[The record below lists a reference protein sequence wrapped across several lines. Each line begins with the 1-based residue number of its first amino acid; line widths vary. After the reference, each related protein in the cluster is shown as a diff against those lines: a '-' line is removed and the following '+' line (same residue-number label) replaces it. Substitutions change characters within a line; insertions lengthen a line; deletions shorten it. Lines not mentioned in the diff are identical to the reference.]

1 MATATQIT
9 TGRVR
14 FSYVNAFTPRAAQ
27 EGAQPKYS
35 VTLLIPKTDKNT
47 IAKIK
52 AAIEAAKTAY
62 LQKHSGKKLP
72 SALKTTLHDGDGERP
87 NGGEFGPECKGHYVM
102 TCSSNNKPVIVYADK
117 TPIPRRASSIPVAT
131 AARSSTSMSTIR
143 TATRA
148 FPQA

>member
-47 IAKIK
+47 
-52 AAIEAAKTAY
+52 
-62 LQKHSGKKLP
+62 
-72 SALKTTLHDGDGERP
+72 R
-87 NGGEFGPECKGHYVM
+87 
-102 TCSSNNKPVIVYADK
+102 TC
-117 TPIPRRASSIPVAT
+117 RSIL
-131 AARSSTSMSTIR
+131 ARSSPLR
-143 TATRA
+143 
-148 FPQA
+148 

>member
-62 LQKHSGKKLP
+62 LQ
-72 SALKTTLHDGDGERP
+72 
-87 NGGEFGPECKGHYVM
+87 
-102 TCSSNNKPVIVYADK
+102 
-117 TPIPRRASSIPVAT
+117 RRASSILGAT
-131 AARSSTSMSTIR
+131 VARSSTSMSTTR
-143 TATRA
+143 TATRV
-148 FPQA
+148 FPPA

>member
-1 MATATQIT
+1 M
-9 TGRVR
+9 
-14 FSYVNAFTPRAAQ
+14 
-27 EGAQPKYS
+27 
-35 VTLLIPKTDKNT
+35 TLLIPKTDKNT

-52 AAIEAAKTAY
+52 AAIEASKTAY

-117 TPIPRRASSIPVAT
+117 TPITEASELYSGCYEMCIRDSSNAHYTIHENAVQQRSRRSFIKII
-131 AARSSTSMSTIR
+131 MD
-143 TATRA
+143 
-148 FPQA
+148 F

>member
-52 AAIEAAKTAY
+52 AAI
-62 LQKHSGKKLP
+62 
-72 SALKTTLHDGDGERP
+72 
-87 NGGEFGPECKGHYVM
+87 
-102 TCSSNNKPVIVYADK
+102 
-117 TPIPRRASSIPVAT
+117 
-131 AARSSTSMSTIR
+131 
-143 TATRA
+143 
-148 FPQA
+148 

>member
-1 MATATQIT
+1 MATTTQIT

-52 AAIEAAKTAY
+52 AAIEAR
-62 LQKHSGKKLP
+62 LP
-72 SALKTTLHDGDGERP
+72 AEALWQEVALRSE
-87 NGGEFGPECKGHYVM
+87 NHY
-102 TCSSNNKPVIVYADK
+102 A
-117 TPIPRRASSIPVAT
+117 RRRRRTSKRRRV
-131 AARSSTSMSTIR
+131 RS
-143 TATRA
+143 
-148 FPQA
+148 

>member
-14 FSYVNAFTPRAAQ
+14 FSYVNAFTARAAQ

-62 LQKHSGKKLP
+62 PRLSQRRR
-72 SALKTTLHDGDGERP
+72 LHHRNGRP
-87 NGGEFGPECKGHYVM
+87 QWRQG
-102 TCSSNNKPVIVYADK
+102 
-117 TPIPRRASSIPVAT
+117 
-131 AARSSTSMSTIR
+131 
-143 TATRA
+143 
-148 FPQA
+148 

>member
-52 AAIEAAKTAY
+52 AAIEARRPPTCR
-62 LQKHSGKKLP
+62 S
-72 SALKTTLHDGDGERP
+72 TL
-87 NGGEFGPECKGHYVM
+87 
-102 TCSSNNKPVIVYADK
+102 
-117 TPIPRRASSIPVAT
+117 
-131 AARSSTSMSTIR
+131 ARSC
-143 TATRA
+143 
-148 FPQA
+148 PPL

>member
-47 IAKIK
+47 I
-52 AAIEAAKTAY
+52 
-62 LQKHSGKKLP
+62 
-72 SALKTTLHDGDGERP
+72 
-87 NGGEFGPECKGHYVM
+87 
-102 TCSSNNKPVIVYADK
+102 
-117 TPIPRRASSIPVAT
+117 PIPP
-131 AARSSTSMSTIR
+131 
-143 TATRA
+143 
-148 FPQA
+148 

>member
-14 FSYVNAFTPRAAQ
+14 FSYVNAFTARAAQ

-52 AAIEAAKTAY
+52 AAIERR
-62 LQKHSGKKLP
+62 LP
-72 SALKTTLHDGDGERP
+72 
-87 NGGEFGPECKGHYVM
+87 
-102 TCSSNNKPVIVYADK
+102 TC
-117 TPIPRRASSIPVAT
+117 RSIL
-131 AARSSTSMSTIR
+131 ARSC
-143 TATRA
+143 
-148 FPQA
+148 PPL

>member
-27 EGAQPKYS
+27 EGAQLKYS

-72 SALKTTLHDGDGERP
+72 SALKTTFAGRR
-87 NGGEFGPECKGHYVM
+87 
-102 TCSSNNKPVIVYADK
+102 
-117 TPIPRRASSIPVAT
+117 RRAPRT
-131 AARSSTSMSTIR
+131 AASSAPSAR
-143 TATRA
+143 ATTL
-148 FPQA
+148 